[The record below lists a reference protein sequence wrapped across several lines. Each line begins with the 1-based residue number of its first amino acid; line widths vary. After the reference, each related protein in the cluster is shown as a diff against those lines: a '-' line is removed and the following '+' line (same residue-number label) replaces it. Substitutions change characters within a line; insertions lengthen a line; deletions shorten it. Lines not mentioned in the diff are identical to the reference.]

1 MITIRAIKLNDLDK
15 GFPDILENL
24 VPPELDKERSKKILE
39 GIIDNPRH
47 KIFVAEDKDNS
58 NLVVGT
64 TTLLVEQ
71 KFIGKGMKVGYIED
85 VSVKKGYERQGI
97 GRKLVSFA
105 TDYAIQ
111 KELCSKVLLYCS
123 KSNVVFYEKIG
134 YKLLDDT
141 AVMRF
146 DKS

>member
-1 MITIRAIKLNDLDK
+1 LITIRPIKLKDIDK

-24 VPPELDKERSKKILE
+24 VPAELDKESSKKILE
-39 GIIDNPRH
+39 GIIDDPRH
-47 KIFVAEDKDNS
+47 KIFVAEDNDNS
-58 NLVVGT
+58 NCVIGT

-71 KFIGKGMKVGYIED
+71 KFIGKGMRVGYIED

-111 KELCSKVLLYCS
+111 KESCSKILLYCS
-123 KSNVVFYEKIG
+123 KSNVAFYERIG